1 MTVVRAKP
9 MRSVGRE
16 LFSLA
21 LMASVPV
28 AIALVFPYEA
38 MNFRAERG
46 GESRAACAFVTLGE
60 EEERAA
66 LASARTAWQ
75 VDSRSVRRLRV
86 DLSSGELPSAPV
98 RPVLPSRPQRGEG
111 AASETTYVPNALP
124 PTVAAPAPTVI
135 APDTAAP
142 AAKPAFS
149 RDELLKID

>member
-16 LFSLA
+16 LVSLA

-86 DLSSGELPSAPV
+86 DLSSGELPLAPV